1 MKVIRMQVPIKEKVK
16 ISNVTLWHICRR
28 GKSPNGIAWLIVHV
42 LWEQDIWSQ
51 DSSRDII
58 TKNNL
63 KKTFSFTLL
72 WDIIKLFQS
81 LSHPKLPHHQN
92 FIMDQS
98 WTTKVQFPKV
108 LTTKI

>member
-16 ISNVTLWHICRR
+16 MRNVTLWHIYRSV
-28 GKSPNGIAWLIVHV
+28 KSPNGIAWLIV
-42 LWEQDIWSQ
+42 LWEKDIWSQ

-63 KKTFSFTLL
+63 KKTFSFSLL
-72 WDIIKLFQS
+72 WDIIKHFQDLAHS
-81 LSHPKLPHHQN
+81 KLPHHQN
-92 FIMDQS
+92 FVMDQS
-98 WTTKVQFPKV
+98 WTAKVQFPKV